1 MVAAAA
7 KGHAVGV
14 PESVVV
20 ELVAGGRVLELGLLG
35 ADVLL
40 VSPSLSELVG

>member
-1 MVAAAA
+1 VVAAAA

-14 PESVVV
+14 PEAVVV
-20 ELVAGGRVLELGLLG
+20 ELVAGGRMLELGLLA

-40 VSPSLSELVG
+40 VPTSLCELVG